1 MKQSFKT
8 NIILSILLVCLLIFS
23 GNIFAQVKSSDDTVV
38 GKIGSEKLYLEEL
51 INYYQNN
58 STDSNLS
65 AVKLRELLPYYL
77 DYKLKLKEGLNQDMD
92 SHQDILNELQ
102 IYSVQAAYRYWA
114 EEEITERLFNE
125 FKERSRF
132 EIKSF
137 HILQRLTESASP
149 SDTMYAYAKIE
160 EAKKEFL
167 NGTTLEELDQRYSTQ
182 LQRQSAGGQLPWI
195 SAGSTVKPF
204 EDALYATEPGTI
216 SDPVRTQFG
225 YHLIYVQDIRE
236 KTSDRKV
243 RHIFFRDADSEEK
256 QAKADKTWTLLNDG
270 ADWDSL
276 TVANTEDGSSR
287 NRGGD
292 IGWIG
297 YGMQYDEN
305 FIETVM
311 KLDTGKNYTKPV
323 ETGYGLHIFKIDSV
337 RSYKSESQRDEELRK
352 KLENLPWFENKKDL
366 VLQEIAK
373 IGETTIHQKNLE
385 TFEAFIQNSDTTDIK
400 YVNPDTDSGFTNSAL
415 FTFRNKDY
423 SAQNYLQWLKE
434 EHPRADAGRY
444 HSEWFD
450 LFLESVFESE
460 IVEITKNRFSSYGEQ
475 IQQFRDGLIVY
486 KVSDENMWSTST
498 VDSTALSRIFEKN
511 RNNYRFSRRFAY
523 HIIAASE
530 DSLIESFTNGL
541 NSGLI
546 IDSLQTEYPEVAVIS
561 DSTNSTINEHPFT
574 LLSEMKVGQI
584 SKKFEYRGRNA
595 VIYLSDI
602 LPARNMDFNEAYYMV
617 MNDYQP
623 KREQEFLDKLRKKYK
638 SKIYPNRI
646 K

>member
-1 MKQSFKT
+1 MKQIFKT
-8 NIILSILLVCLLIFS
+8 NIILSTLLVCLLICP
-23 GNIFAQVKSSDDTVV
+23 GNIFGQVKSSDDTVV
-38 GKIGSEKLYLEEL
+38 GKISSEKLYLEEL
-51 INYYQNN
+51 INYYEKN
-58 STDSNLS
+58 STGSNLS
-65 AVKLRELLPYYL
+65 AAKLREFLPYYL

-92 SHQDILNELQ
+92 SHQDILSELQ
-102 IYSVQAAYRYWA
+102 IYSVQAAYRYWT

-149 SDTMYAYAKIE
+149 SDTLYAYKKIK

-167 NGTTLEELDQRYSTQ
+167 NGATLEELDQRYSTQ

-204 EDALYATEPGTI
+204 EDALYSTEPGTM

-236 KTSDRKV
+236 KTKDRKV

-256 QAKADKTWTLLNDG
+256 KAKADKIWEMLNDG

-297 YGMQYDEN
+297 YGMQFDEN
-305 FIETVM
+305 FIDTIM
-311 KLDTGKNYTKPV
+311 KTDPSKDYSKPV

-373 IGETTIHQKNLE
+373 IGEATIYHKNLE

-400 YVNPDTDSGFTNSAL
+400 NLNPGTDSVLTNSAL
-415 FTFRNKDY
+415 LTFRNKDY
-423 SAQNYLQWLKE
+423 SGRNYLQWLKE
-434 EHPRADAGRY
+434 EHPRADAGR
-444 HSEWFD
+444 HQSEWFD
-450 LFLESVFESE
+450 FFLESVYESE
-460 IVEITKNRFSSYGEQ
+460 MVEITKNRFPSFSEQ
-475 IQQFRDGLIVY
+475 IQHFRDGLIVY
-486 KVSDENMWSTST
+486 KLSDENMWSAST
-498 VDSTALSRIFEKN
+498 VDSTALRSIFEKD
-511 RNNYRFSRRFAY
+511 RSKYRFSRRFAY
-523 HIIAASE
+523 HIIAARE
-530 DSLIESFTNGL
+530 DSLLESFKTRL
-541 NSGLI
+541 NSGLL
-546 IDSLQTEYPEVAVIS
+546 IDSLQSEYPEVAVIS
-561 DSTNSTINEHPFT
+561 DSTDNINEHPFT
-574 LLSEMKVGQI
+574 LLPEMKAGQTSNI
-584 SKKFEYRGRNA
+584 FEYHDRNA
-595 VIYLSDI
+595 VIYLSGI
-602 LPARNMDFNEAYYMV
+602 LPARNMDFNEAFYMV

-623 KREQEFLDKLRKKYK
+623 RREQEFLDKLRKKYK